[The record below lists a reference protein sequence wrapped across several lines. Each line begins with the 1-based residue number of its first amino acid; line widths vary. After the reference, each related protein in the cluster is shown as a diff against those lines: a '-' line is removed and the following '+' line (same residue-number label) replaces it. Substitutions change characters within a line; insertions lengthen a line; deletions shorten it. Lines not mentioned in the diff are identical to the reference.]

1 MKSES
6 VKCDDAHD
14 GRMEK
19 RRKKREAE
27 EEDKRNTN
35 KSEADEF
42 AALRRQ
48 RRANN
53 VSLGSSAWTEKE
65 PQP

>member
-1 MKSES
+1 
-6 VKCDDAHD
+6 
-14 GRMEK
+14 MEK

-53 VSLGSSAWTEKE
+53 VSLGSGASTETLNHE
-65 PQP
+65 NPEFPARNPTSR